1 MEITINDQVR
11 ELLLSCGMG
20 FILGLYYECFRVPR
34 LIMQVSKTALFI
46 QDIVYFLSS
55 AVLTFLFS
63 LAIMDGRL
71 RFYLFLGEAIGFAA
85 YYLTVGRL
93 VVRFSVVVFNAIR
106 FLWIKLSKIIITPFK
121 LLIGVIYSVF
131 FLLFDILKKIV
142 HKFILFFKKC
152 LKRIR
157 LVLYNQ
163 KKVSDNKTGTTP
175 RAT

>member
-1 MEITINDQVR
+1 MEITINDQMR

-46 QDIVYFLSS
+46 QDIVYFLSA

-85 YYLTVGRL
+85 YYFTVGRL
-93 VVRFSVVVFNAIR
+93 VVRFAAIVVNAIR
-106 FLWIKLSKIIITPFK
+106 FLWIKLSKIIIAPLK
-121 LLIGVIYSVF
+121 LLIGLFYSVF
-131 FLLFDILKKIV
+131 FLILDILKKIV
-142 HKFILFFKKC
+142 HKVIVFFKKC
-152 LKRIR
+152 LKHIR
-157 LVLYNQ
+157 LILYNQ
-163 KKVSDNKTGTTP
+163 KKVSANKTGTTP

>member
-1 MEITINDQVR
+1 MEITINDQMR

-20 FILGLYYECFRVPR
+20 FILGLYYECYRVPR
-34 LIMQVSKTALFI
+34 LVMRISKTALFI
-46 QDIVYFLSS
+46 QDIVYFLSA

-71 RFYLFLGEAIGFAA
+71 RFYLFLGEAIGFAV
-85 YYLTVGRL
+85 YYFTVGRL
-93 VVRFSVVVFNAIR
+93 VGRIAVIVVNAVK
-106 FLWIKLSKIIITPFK
+106 FLCIKLSKIITAPFK
-121 LLIGVIYSVF
+121 LLIGLIYSGF
-131 FLLFDILKKIV
+131 FLLLDFLKKIV
-142 HKFILFFKKC
+142 HKFIIFLKKC

-157 LVLYNQ
+157 LILYNR